1 MDHPEIIR
9 RCDGRSP
16 RRPGLGGAGTGA
28 ARVRLLALLVL
39 FVRSSAP
46 VYAQCDAF
54 ADPASITNWLRYDPI
69 FTASGIAQ
77 NRFTLANGVFRLQA
91 NVSPDP
97 QRLGQARVGALRPD
111 GIYTNFYVIADLV
124 GWNSQ
129 VSQSF
134 GLVGGV
140 RDLGP
145 GRTDGY
151 SFTYRTD
158 RQTVF
163 ITRFTDE
170 LILSNLG
177 TSSGTYLLDT
187 NLAYRFVFTRS
198 GDKLYG
204 DIYELPHLTN
214 RVLNIEA
221 TDPEVPSGIVGLLAI
236 DFSPDRNSMA
246 DATFDN
252 FCAMADEPAR
262 LSITPIERPLPTVEL
277 SWSLRLSSYVLES
290 SPDLDS
296 TAWIQEQTLS
306 DGQRNHFI
314 AETWEGPR
322 FYRLRKRID

>member
-1 MDHPEIIR
+1 MDHEPLIR
-9 RCDGRSP
+9 RRARPAP
-16 RRPGLGGAGTGA
+16 RRAGRRAGGTGSTLLH
-28 ARVRLLALLVL
+28 LLAQ
-39 FVRSSAP
+39 FVFSSAP
-46 VYAQCDAF
+46 ALAQCDAF
-54 ADPASITNWLRYDPI
+54 SDPASITNWLRYDPI
-69 FTASGIAQ
+69 FTASGLAQ
-77 NRFTLANGVFRLQA
+77 NSFTLANGVFRLQA
-91 NVSPDP
+91 KASPNP
-97 QRLGQARVGALRPD
+97 LLLGQARVGALRPD
-111 GIYTNFYVIADLV
+111 GIYTNFYVTADLV

-129 VSQSF
+129 VSQAF

-140 RDLGP
+140 RDIGP

-177 TSSGTYLLDT
+177 SSSGTYLLDT

-214 RVLNIEA
+214 RVLKIEA
-221 TDPEVPSGIVGLLAI
+221 TDPALPSGIVGLLAI
-236 DFSPDRNSMA
+236 DFSLATNAIA

-252 FCAMADEPAR
+252 FCAAADEPAR
-262 LSITPIERPLPTVEL
+262 LSISPVERPIPTIEL
-277 SWSLRLSSYVLES
+277 SWSLRLSGYVLES
-290 SPDLDS
+290 SPDLDG
-296 TAWIQEQTLS
+296 TAWVQEQALS
-306 DGQRNHFI
+306 DGQRNYFI

-322 FYRLRKRID
+322 FYRLRNK